1 MPALEPPTRQVTV
14 DLAALRT
21 AGYLPEQLLDRR
33 FADHYRQIKRPLIE
47 AALAGDPQKRLILV
61 SSALPGDGKTFTCVN
76 LALSMAH
83 ERDLSVL
90 LADGDAPRARLTGLL
105 GMRGE
110 PGLLNALADESL
122 DVESLIVGT
131 NVRGLQLLPL
141 GKFMENATE
150 LLASARMKQ
159 IATSLV
165 SRDPRRLVVFD
176 SAPLLVSSEARVLS
190 RLPGQVVLVVR
201 SGKTPV
207 QAITE
212 ALGYLDQN
220 RFRGVILNHTPLREG
235 GGYYGDYGAGAE
247 EKSHSTA
254 P

>member
-1 MPALEPPTRQVTV
+1 M
-14 DLAALRT
+14 ALRS
-21 AGYLPEQLLDRR
+21 AGYLPDQQLDRR
-33 FADHYRQIKRPLIE
+33 FADQFRQIKRPLIE

-90 LADGDAPRARLTGLL
+90 LVDGDAPRARLSAIL

-110 PGLLNALADESL
+110 CGLLDALTDESR
-122 DVESLIVGT
+122 DAESLIVGT
-131 NVRGLQLLPL
+131 NVSGLNILPV
-141 GKFMENATE
+141 GKFMDNATE

-159 IATSLV
+159 LATSLV

-176 SAPLLVSSEARVLS
+176 SAPLLVSSEARVLA

-201 SGKTPV
+201 SGKTPM

-212 ALGYLDQN
+212 ALGHLDQS
-220 RFRGVILNHTPLREG
+220 RLRGVILNHAPIG
-235 GGYYGDYGAGAE
+235 ASGDYYGDYGNYRGEAE
-247 EKSHSTA
+247 EKPRGAS
-254 P
+254 